1 MSVPTIR
8 TSASR
13 TRQPI
18 SAGTRARL
26 GGGEVVRGLRRR
38 ARLLGAVFRP
48 PGPGGAVY
56 EPTPVRVYSTRL
68 VPSPVFVFCPERSG
82 STLLRVLLDS
92 HTGIC
97 APPELHLR
105 TLQVRLGREFTA
117 TAMAEL
123 GLDHDELEHLL
134 WDRVLHRE
142 LYRSGK
148 EIVVDKT
155 PANVLRWQ
163 RIARAWPEARYLF
176 LLRHPGAIAES
187 VLARRRGADPATV
200 LAEVA
205 RYTDAVTQAR
215 AELPGLTV
223 RYEDLTADP
232 AATIQTVCAYLG
244 VAWEPGMLEY
254 GRFRHGRFQPFL
266 GDWSANVRSGVV
278 QLARPLPADDD
289 VPSVLRQVAREWGY
303 LGRAAG
309 LRSVVS

>member
-187 VLARRRGADPATV
+187 VLARRRGADPA
-200 LAEVA
+200 
-205 RYTDAVTQAR
+205 
-215 AELPGLTV
+215 
-223 RYEDLTADP
+223 
-232 AATIQTVCAYLG
+232 ATIQTVCAYLG